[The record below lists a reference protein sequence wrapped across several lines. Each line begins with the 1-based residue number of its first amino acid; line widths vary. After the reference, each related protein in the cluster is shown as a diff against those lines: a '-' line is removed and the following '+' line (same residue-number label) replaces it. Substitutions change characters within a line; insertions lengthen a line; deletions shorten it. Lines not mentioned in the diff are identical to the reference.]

1 MKMNKI
7 RISTNEMTLTVRM
20 SDEQADVWFGTL
32 CRSLL
37 GDYPD
42 IAEPESR
49 PEPEDAIDE
58 PDENESDEEVRAE
71 GEPEPQDPVAE
82 ETEPVSSQPGGVK
95 TGNCEPRGYK
105 GFLLIKCPVC
115 GAVRAFSPKVPITD
129 FACLACG
136 VHSPLRDMH
145 KAIFRCECGHSW
157 SYKTNMTDR
166 MIEQTCIDCGAP
178 MTSEQDKYG
187 DYKPI

>member
-42 IAEPESR
+42 IAEPDIR
-49 PEPEDAIDE
+49 PETEDTINELDG
-58 PDENESDEEVRAE
+58 DESDEEVD
-71 GEPEPQDPVAE
+71 PELLDPAAE

-95 TGNCEPRGYK
+95 TGNREPQGYK

-115 GAVRAFSPKVPITD
+115 GAVRAFSPKTPVTD

-136 VHSPLRDMH
+136 VHSPLRDLH
-145 KAIFRCECGHSW
+145 KADFRCECGQTW
-157 SYKTNMTDR
+157 RYKTNMTDR
-166 MIEQTCIDCGAP
+166 MIEQTCIACGAP

-187 DYKPI
+187 DYGPI

>member
-1 MKMNKI
+1 MNKI

-42 IAEPESR
+42 IAEPDIR
-49 PEPEDAIDE
+49 PETEDTINELDG
-58 PDENESDEEVRAE
+58 DESDEEVD
-71 GEPEPQDPVAE
+71 PELLDPAAE
-82 ETEPVSSQPGGVK
+82 ETEPVSSQPGVK
-95 TGNCEPRGYK
+95 TGNCEPQGYK

-115 GAVRAFSPKVPITD
+115 GAVRAFSPKTPVTD

-136 VHSPLRDMH
+136 VHSPLRDLH
-145 KAIFRCECGHSW
+145 KADFRCECGQTW
-157 SYKTNMTDR
+157 RYKTNMTDR
-166 MIEQTCIDCGAP
+166 MIEQTCIACGAP

-187 DYKPI
+187 DYGPI

>member
-1 MKMNKI
+1 
-7 RISTNEMTLTVRM
+7 MTLTDRM

-71 GEPEPQDPVAE
+71 GDPELLDPAVE
-82 ETEPVSSQPGGVK
+82 EAEPVSSQPGG
-95 TGNCEPRGYK
+95 
-105 GFLLIKCPVC
+105 
-115 GAVRAFSPKVPITD
+115 
-129 FACLACG
+129 
-136 VHSPLRDMH
+136 
-145 KAIFRCECGHSW
+145 
-157 SYKTNMTDR
+157 
-166 MIEQTCIDCGAP
+166 
-178 MTSEQDKYG
+178 
-187 DYKPI
+187 

>member
-1 MKMNKI
+1 MNKI

-58 PDENESDEEVRAE
+58 PDENESDEEVRGE

-82 ETEPVSSQPGGVK
+82 ETEPVSSQRGGK
-95 TGNCEPRGYK
+95 NWK
-105 GFLLIKCPVC
+105 L
-115 GAVRAFSPKVPITD
+115 
-129 FACLACG
+129 
-136 VHSPLRDMH
+136 
-145 KAIFRCECGHSW
+145 
-157 SYKTNMTDR
+157 
-166 MIEQTCIDCGAP
+166 
-178 MTSEQDKYG
+178 
-187 DYKPI
+187 

>member
-49 PEPEDAIDE
+49 PEPEDAINE
-58 PDENESDEEVRAE
+58 PDKDESDEEVGSE
-71 GEPEPQDPVAE
+71 SDPELLDPAVE
-82 ETEPVSSQPGGVK
+82 EAEPVSSQPGG
-95 TGNCEPRGYK
+95 
-105 GFLLIKCPVC
+105 
-115 GAVRAFSPKVPITD
+115 
-129 FACLACG
+129 
-136 VHSPLRDMH
+136 
-145 KAIFRCECGHSW
+145 
-157 SYKTNMTDR
+157 
-166 MIEQTCIDCGAP
+166 
-178 MTSEQDKYG
+178 
-187 DYKPI
+187 

>member
-58 PDENESDEEVRAE
+58 PDENESDEEVRGE

-82 ETEPVSSQPGGVK
+82 ETEPVSSQPGG
-95 TGNCEPRGYK
+95 
-105 GFLLIKCPVC
+105 
-115 GAVRAFSPKVPITD
+115 
-129 FACLACG
+129 
-136 VHSPLRDMH
+136 
-145 KAIFRCECGHSW
+145 
-157 SYKTNMTDR
+157 
-166 MIEQTCIDCGAP
+166 
-178 MTSEQDKYG
+178 
-187 DYKPI
+187 

>member
-49 PEPEDAIDE
+49 PEPEDAINE
-58 PDENESDEEVRAE
+58 PDKDESDEEVGSE
-71 GEPEPQDPVAE
+71 SDPELLDPAVE
-82 ETEPVSSQPGGVK
+82 EAEPVSSQPGG
-95 TGNCEPRGYK
+95 G
-105 GFLLIKCPVC
+105 
-115 GAVRAFSPKVPITD
+115 
-129 FACLACG
+129 
-136 VHSPLRDMH
+136 
-145 KAIFRCECGHSW
+145 
-157 SYKTNMTDR
+157 
-166 MIEQTCIDCGAP
+166 
-178 MTSEQDKYG
+178 
-187 DYKPI
+187 

>member
-49 PEPEDAIDE
+49 SEPEDAINE
-58 PDENESDEEVRAE
+58 PDENESDEEVGSE
-71 GEPEPQDPVAE
+71 GDPELLDPAVE
-82 ETEPVSSQPGGVK
+82 EAEPVSSQPGG
-95 TGNCEPRGYK
+95 
-105 GFLLIKCPVC
+105 
-115 GAVRAFSPKVPITD
+115 
-129 FACLACG
+129 
-136 VHSPLRDMH
+136 
-145 KAIFRCECGHSW
+145 
-157 SYKTNMTDR
+157 
-166 MIEQTCIDCGAP
+166 
-178 MTSEQDKYG
+178 
-187 DYKPI
+187 

>member
-1 MKMNKI
+1 MNKI

-32 CRSLL
+32 CRALL

-82 ETEPVSSQPGGVK
+82 ETEPVSSQLGGGK
-95 TGNCEPRGYK
+95 NWK
-105 GFLLIKCPVC
+105 L
-115 GAVRAFSPKVPITD
+115 
-129 FACLACG
+129 
-136 VHSPLRDMH
+136 
-145 KAIFRCECGHSW
+145 
-157 SYKTNMTDR
+157 
-166 MIEQTCIDCGAP
+166 
-178 MTSEQDKYG
+178 
-187 DYKPI
+187 

>member
-49 PEPEDAIDE
+49 PEPEDAINE
-58 PDENESDEEVRAE
+58 PDKDESDEEVGSE
-71 GEPEPQDPVAE
+71 SDPELLDPAVE
-82 ETEPVSSQPGGVK
+82 EAEPVSSQPGGGK
-95 TGNCEPRGYK
+95 NWK
-105 GFLLIKCPVC
+105 L
-115 GAVRAFSPKVPITD
+115 
-129 FACLACG
+129 
-136 VHSPLRDMH
+136 
-145 KAIFRCECGHSW
+145 
-157 SYKTNMTDR
+157 
-166 MIEQTCIDCGAP
+166 
-178 MTSEQDKYG
+178 
-187 DYKPI
+187 